1 MKIWTIVH
9 QRSHR
14 KEGVWVGLLLDSD
27 STTPNLLPEIV
38 IPFPSKSSWGNEEI
52 LVRGAHHDISNPDAE
67 KPDCFFAFL
76 QEKLKWTKREP
87 FFDNFFHPEGLLNL
101 KALLVCFESS
111 NTSALAGNALKI
123 IIGNTN

>member
-52 LVRGAHHDISNPDAE
+52 LVQGAHHDISNPDAE
-67 KPDCFFAFL
+67 KPDCFFCFFARETQMDQKGAFL
-76 QEKLKWTKREP
+76 
-87 FFDNFFHPEGLLNL
+87 
-101 KALLVCFESS
+101 
-111 NTSALAGNALKI
+111 
-123 IIGNTN
+123 